1 MTEAIRPPSLN
12 ELLETYQAWSLRDTF
27 GRIAERADA
36 DGDATR
42 AAELREI
49 GRSEASISAV
59 DALAAQH
66 EVSSLLSGWEWLT
79 IRAAREDGASWGEV
93 AASTRTDP
101 EQARAGFLARI
112 EQAEQYGHNFTDG
125 DRYRRA
131 AGNWTDELHADTPE
145 RVRQQVA
152 DASARGDV
160 DELDA
165 LRAAWWDPDH
175 SPAPPRAE
183 QPGHVM
189 AYGPDRLDEARSATD
204 AVPAEVT
211 LLAAEPDATE
221 RAYWPTEQSLADDD
235 GTEWSR

>member
-1 MTEAIRPPSLN
+1 MTEPTRPPSLN

-27 GRIAERADA
+27 DRIAERAVA

-79 IRAAREDGASWGEV
+79 VRAAREDGASWREI

-101 EQARAGFLARI
+101 DQARAGFLARI
-112 EQAEQYGHNFTDG
+112 EQAERYGHDFTDG
-125 DRYRRA
+125 DRYRHA
-131 AGNWTDELHADTPE
+131 VGEWTDELHADTPD
-145 RVRQQVA
+145 RVRDQIT
-152 DASARGDV
+152 DAIARGDV

-175 SPAPPRAE
+175 SPAPMRAE
-183 QPGHVM
+183 KPGHVM
-189 AYGPDRLDEARSATD
+189 AYGPDRLDKARAATD

-211 LLAAEPDATE
+211 PLAAESDAAE

-235 GTEWSR
+235 GAEWSR

>member
-1 MTEAIRPPSLN
+1 MTEPTTPPSLN
-12 ELLETYQAWSLRDTF
+12 KLLETYQAWSLRDTF
-27 GRIAERADA
+27 DRMAERADA
-36 DGDATR
+36 DGDAAR

-49 GRSEASISAV
+49 GRSETPISAV

-79 IRAAREDGASWGEV
+79 IRAAREDGASWREI
-93 AASTRTDP
+93 ATSTRTDP

-112 EQAEQYGHNFTDG
+112 DQAERYGHSFTDG

-131 AGNWTDELHADTPE
+131 AGKWADELHADTPE
-145 RVRQQVA
+145 QVREQIT

-165 LRAAWWDPDH
+165 LRATWWDPDH
-175 SPAPPRAE
+175 SSAPTRVE
-183 QPGHVM
+183 QPGHAAVC
-189 AYGPDRLDEARSATD
+189 GPDPIDEARAATD

-211 LLAAEPDATE
+211 PLAAESDADE
-221 RAYWPTEQSLADDD
+221 RAYWPTEQTLADDD
-235 GTEWSR
+235 GEEWSR